1 MTAPLLVAE
10 NLTMAFGG
18 VVAVDRVSFEVFP
31 GEVMSLIGP
40 NGAGKSTV
48 FNLVSRLHDPTN
60 GRILFDNQDITRMPP
75 HAIPALGIARTFQNM
90 ELFDHASVL
99 DNLLLGRHVHRRT
112 RWWQEVLFTPAV
124 RKAERAHREQVELVI
139 DLLDLQAVRE
149 MPVGGLAYGIRKT
162 VELGRAL
169 CLEPRLLLLDE
180 PSSGLNPEE
189 TDDLSHHLDDI
200 KHDLGITVLMVEHH
214 MGLVRQVS
222 DRVVALNS
230 GQVLATGTARE
241 VQSHPDVVRAY
252 LGVDAAVEVAR

>member
-1 MTAPLLVAE
+1 MTAPLLAVE

-18 VVAVDRVSFEVFP
+18 VVAVDHVHFEVLP
-31 GEVMSLIGP
+31 GEVVSLIGP

-48 FNLVSRLHDPTN
+48 FNLVSRLYDPTE
-60 GRILFDNQDITRMPP
+60 GRIRFDNQDITTMPP

-112 RWWQEVLFTPAV
+112 RWWQEMVFTPAV
-124 RKAERAHREQVELVI
+124 RQAEHAHRDQAERVI
-139 DLLDLQAVRE
+139 DLLELQAVRE
-149 MPVGGLAYGIRKT
+149 QPVGGLAYGIRKT

-230 GQVLATGTARE
+230 GRVLATGTAQE
-241 VQSHPDVVRAY
+241 VQSHPDVIQAY
-252 LGVDAAVEVAR
+252 LGTDAVEVAG

>member
-18 VVAVDRVSFEVFP
+18 VVAVDHVSFEVFP

-48 FNLVSRLHDPTN
+48 FNLVSRLYEPTE
-60 GRILFDNQDITRMPP
+60 GRIVFDGQDITRMPP

-90 ELFDHASVL
+90 ELFEHASVL
-99 DNLLLGRHVHRRT
+99 DNLLLGRHVHRGT
-112 RWWQEVLFTPAV
+112 RWWQEMLFTPQV
-124 RKAERAHREQVELVI
+124 RQAERAHRAQAELVI

-149 MPVGGLAYGIRKT
+149 QPVGGLAYGTRKT

-200 KHDLGITVLMVEHH
+200 QHDLGITVLMVEHH
-214 MGLVRQVS
+214 MGLVREVS

-230 GQVLATGTARE
+230 GQVLASGTAEE
-241 VQSHPDVVRAY
+241 VQSHPEVIRAY
-252 LGVDAAVEVAR
+252 LGGDVAVAG